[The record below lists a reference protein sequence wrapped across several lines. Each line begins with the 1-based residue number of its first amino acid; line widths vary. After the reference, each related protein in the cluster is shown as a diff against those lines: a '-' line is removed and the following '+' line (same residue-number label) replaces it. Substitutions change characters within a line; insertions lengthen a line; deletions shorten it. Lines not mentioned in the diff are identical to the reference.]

1 MGGYRRGQ
9 LVPVLQWW
17 GMSML
22 APARRGARAGRAWPR
37 PGWLADEGQ
46 RAVRGA
52 GWGMSLS
59 STSRTKGAAAV
70 VVAEVVEV
78 AVLSGAAVAGDR

>member
-22 APARRGARAGRAWPR
+22 APARRTCAVPDITVYVSVPASMDAICTPGCTGGAR
-37 PGWLADEGQ
+37 LAPT
-46 RAVRGA
+46 
-52 GWGMSLS
+52 GM
-59 STSRTKGAAAV
+59 V
-70 VVAEVVEV
+70 
-78 AVLSGAAVAGDR
+78 